1 MKYILFTFLIWLTL
15 SVSAQINY
23 KYQNSLSFSY
33 SETIENYKIL
43 DSLYANARLVE
54 MGKSDIGRP
63 IHLFIISEEADFSP
77 ASIHNKGN
85 TILLINN
92 GIHPGEPCGID
103 ASLKFAED
111 LLSSEKKLLKNTTVC
126 IIPFYNIGGG
136 LNRSCCSRA
145 MQNGPQE
152 YGFRG
157 NAQNRDLN
165 RDFIKCDSE
174 NAKAFTKI
182 YHQWNPEVFVD
193 CHTTNGSDFQYGMS
207 IIATQKDKLNKRVSD
222 YLNNEMLPFLYKD
235 MVSKNMEIIPY
246 VYNVGNSPDNGI
258 KDYLETPR
266 YSTGFTTLFNSIG
279 FVTEALKYK
288 KYSER
293 VEQTYAFL
301 HSTLTWMHENSAG
314 IIATKQLADAG
325 VKQQKTFPISWERDT
340 ITHQIIDFKGYEV
353 EEVESAFGK
362 NAKKT
367 IYNRDKPYTKKI
379 KYFNKFNADIIVE
392 KPIAY
397 IVPQAYKEVVE
408 RLRLNQ
414 IEMVE
419 IKNDT
424 SVTAEV
430 YYIKDYETV
439 KTPYEGH
446 YLHYD
451 VEVIKKIAPIDYY
464 KGDFIVYTNQASN
477 RYIIETLEPQGVDSY
492 FAWNFFD
499 GILQQKEWF
508 SPFSFEDEAVR
519 LLKEDSKLKVEFQ
532 NKMKSDENFAMSQWD
547 QLYFIYQRSP
557 YYEKTHNRYPVARLI
572 KW

>member
-1 MKYILFTFLIWLTL
+1 MKYILFIFLIWLVL
-15 SVSAQINY
+15 SASAQINY
-23 KYQNSLSFSY
+23 KYQNNLSFSY

-63 IHLFIISEEADFSP
+63 IHLFIVSEGADFSP
-77 ASIHNKGN
+77 ESLHSKGK

-111 LLSSEKKLLKNTTVC
+111 LLSSEKKLLKNTAVC

-174 NAKAFTKI
+174 NAKAFAKI

-207 IIATQKDKLNKRVSD
+207 IIATQKDKLNKGVSE

-235 MVSKNMEIIPY
+235 MASKKMEIIPY
-246 VYNVGNSPDNGI
+246 VYNVGKSPDNGI
-258 KDYLETPR
+258 QDYLETPR
-266 YSTGFTTLFNSIG
+266 YSTGYTTLFNSMG

-288 KYSER
+288 KYSKR

-301 HSTLTWMHENSAG
+301 YSTLTWMNENSSE
-314 IIATKQLADAG
+314 IIATKQLADAD
-325 VKQQKTFPISWERDT
+325 VKRQKTFPISWKRDT
-340 ITHQIIDFKGYEV
+340 ITYQTVDFKGYEV
-353 EEVESAFGK
+353 EEVKSAFGK

-367 IYNRDKPYTKKI
+367 IYNHDKPYTKKI
-379 KYFNKFNADIIVE
+379 KYFNKFNADVIVE
-392 KPIAY
+392 KPVGY
-397 IVPQAYKEVVE
+397 IVPQAYKEVIE

-424 SVTAEV
+424 SITAEV
-430 YYIKDYETV
+430 YYIKNYETV
-439 KTPYEGH
+439 
-446 YLHYD
+446 L
-451 VEVIKKIAPIDYY
+451 
-464 KGDFIVYTNQASN
+464 S
-477 RYIIETLEPQGVDSY
+477 
-492 FAWNFFD
+492 FF
-499 GILQQKEWF
+499 F
-508 SPFSFEDEAVR
+508 
-519 LLKEDSKLKVEFQ
+519 
-532 NKMKSDENFAMSQWD
+532 
-547 QLYFIYQRSP
+547 
-557 YYEKTHNRYPVARLI
+557 
-572 KW
+572 

>member
-1 MKYILFTFLIWLTL
+1 MKYILFTFFIWLTL

-23 KYQNSLSFSY
+23 KYQNNLSFSY

-54 MGKSDIGRP
+54 MGKSDIGRS
-63 IHLFIISEEADFSP
+63 IHLFIVSEDADFSP
-77 ASIHNKGN
+77 ESLHSKGK

-111 LLSSEKKLLKNTTVC
+111 LLSSEKKLLKNTAVC

-367 IYNRDKPYTKKI
+367 IYNHDKPYTKKI

-397 IVPQAYKEVVE
+397 IVPQAYKEVIE

-430 YYIKDYETV
+430 YYIIDYETV

-477 RYIIETLEPQGVDSY
+477 RYIVEALEPQGVDSY

-508 SPFSFEDEAVR
+508 SPFSFEDEAIK
-519 LLKEDSKLKVEFQ
+519 LLNDDSKLKVEFQ
-532 NKMKSDENFAMSQWD
+532 NKMKSDENFAKSQWE
-547 QLYFIYQRSP
+547 QLFFIYQRSP

>member
-1 MKYILFTFLIWLTL
+1 MKYILLTFFIGL
-15 SVSAQINY
+15 SFKVSAQINY
-23 KYQNSLSFSY
+23 KYQNNLSFSY

-43 DSLYANARLVE
+43 DSLYVNAKLVE
-54 MGKSDIGRP
+54 IGKSDIGRP
-63 IHLFIISEEADFSP
+63 IHLFVVSEAGDFSP
-77 ASIHNKGN
+77 ESLDSKGKA
-85 TILLINN
+85 ILLINN

-103 ASLKFAED
+103 ASLKFAEN

-235 MVSKNMEIIPY
+235 MASKKMEIIPY
-246 VYNVGNSPDNGI
+246 VYNVDKSPDNGI
-258 KDYLETPR
+258 QDYLETPR

-301 HSTLTWMHENSAG
+301 HSTLTWMNENSSE
-314 IIATKQLADAG
+314 IIATKQLADSD
-325 VKQQKTFPISWERDT
+325 VKQQKAFPISWERDT
-340 ITHQIIDFKGYEV
+340 ITHQIIDFKGYEM
-353 EEVESAFGK
+353 EQVESAFGK

-367 IYNRDKPYTKKI
+367 VYNHDKPYTKRI

-397 IVPQAYKEVVE
+397 IVPQAYKDVVE

-424 SVTAEV
+424 SITAEV

-464 KGDFIVYTNQASN
+464 KGDFIIYTNQVSN

-508 SPFSFEDEAVR
+508 SPFSFEEEAVK
-519 LLKEDSKLKVEFQ
+519 LLNDDSKLKVEFQ
-532 NKMKSDENFAMSQWD
+532 NKMKSDENFAMTQWE
-547 QLYFIYQRSP
+547 QLFFIYQRSP

>member
-1 MKYILFTFLIWLTL
+1 MKYILLSFIIGLTFK
-15 SVSAQINY
+15 VSAQINY
-23 KYQNSLSFSY
+23 KYQNNLSFSY
-33 SETIENYKIL
+33 SETIENYKML
-43 DSLYANARLVE
+43 DSLYANAKLVE
-54 MGKSDIGRP
+54 IGKSDIGRP
-63 IHLFIISEEADFSP
+63 LHLFVVSADADFSP
-77 ASIHNKGN
+77 ESLHNKGKA
-85 TILLINN
+85 ILLVNN

-111 LLSSEKKLLKNTTVC
+111 LLSKEKKLLKNTVVC

-136 LNRSCCSRA
+136 LNRSCCSRV

-207 IIATQKDKLNKRVSD
+207 IIATQKDKLNKHVSE

-235 MVSKNMEIIPY
+235 MASKKMEIIPY
-246 VYNVGNSPDNGI
+246 VYNVNKTPDNGI
-258 KDYLETPR
+258 QDYLETPR

-288 KYSER
+288 KYTER

-301 HSTLTWMHENSAG
+301 HSTLTWMNENSLE
-314 IIATKQLADAG
+314 IISTKQFADID
-325 VKQQKTFPISWERDT
+325 VKEQKTFAISWKRDT
-340 ITHQIIDFKGYEV
+340 VVYKKIDFKGYEV

-367 IYNRDKPYTKKI
+367 IYNHDKPYTKKI
-379 KYFNKFNADIIVE
+379 RYFNKFNAGVIVE
-392 KPIAY
+392 KPIGY
-397 IVPQAYKEVVE
+397 VVPQAYKEVIE

-424 SVTAEV
+424 SITAEV
-430 YYIKDYETV
+430 YYIKDYETIEV
-439 KTPYEGH
+439 PYEGH

-451 VEVIKKIAPIDYY
+451 VEVIKKIAPINYY
-464 KGDFIVYTNQASN
+464 KGDFIIYANQVSN

-508 SPFSFEDEAVR
+508 SPFSFEDEAVK
-519 LLKEDSKLKVEFQ
+519 LLNDDSRLKVDFQ
-532 NKMKSDENFAMSQWD
+532 NKMKSDEDFAKSQWE
-547 QLYFIYQRSP
+547 QLFFIYQRSP

>member
-1 MKYILFTFLIWLTL
+1 MKYILFLFIIIFSFNL
-15 SVSAQINY
+15 SAQINY
-23 KYQNSLSFSY
+23 KYHDNLSFSY
-33 SETIENYKIL
+33 SETIENYRIL
-43 DSLYANARLVE
+43 DSIYSNAKLVE
-54 MGKSDIGRP
+54 IGKSDVGRP
-63 IHLFIISEEADFSP
+63 LHLFIVSADADFS
-77 ASIHNKGN
+77 AESLHNRGKA
-85 TILLINN
+85 ILLVNN

-111 LLSSEKKLLKNTTVC
+111 LLSKEKELLKNTVVC

-145 MQNGPQE
+145 MQNGPEQ

-207 IIATQKDKLNKRVSD
+207 IIATQKDKLSKGVGD
-222 YLNNEMLPFLYKD
+222 YLNNEMLPFLYND
-235 MVSKNMEIIPY
+235 MAAKNMEIIPY
-246 VYNVGNSPDNGI
+246 VYNVDKSPDNGI
-258 KDYLETPR
+258 QDYLETPR

-301 HSTLTWMHENSAG
+301 HSTITWMNENSSEL
-314 IIATKQLADAG
+314 ISTKKLADEY
-325 VKQQKTFPISWERDT
+325 VKEKKSFAISWKRDT
-340 ITHQIIDFKGYEV
+340 STYKKIDFKGYEV
-353 EEVESAFGK
+353 EEIESAFGK
-362 NAKKT
+362 NAKK
-367 IYNRDKPYTKKI
+367 IVYNHDKPYTKEI
-379 KYFNKFNADIIVE
+379 KYFNKFNADVVVE
-392 KPIAY
+392 KPIGY
-397 IVPQAYKEVVE
+397 VVPQSYRKVVE
-408 RLRLNQ
+408 RLMLNQ

-424 SVTAEV
+424 TITAEV

-451 VEVIKKIAPIDYY
+451 VEVVKKVVPINYY
-464 KGDFIVYTNQASN
+464 KGDFIIYTNQVSN

-508 SPFSFEDEAVR
+508 SPFSFEDEALK
-519 LLKEDSKLKVEFQ
+519 LLNSDSKLKVEFQ
-532 NKMKSDENFAMSQWD
+532 KKMKSDEDFSMSQWK
-547 QLYFIYQRSP
+547 QLFFIYKRSP

>member
-1 MKYILFTFLIWLTL
+1 MKYLLL
-15 SVSAQINY
+15 SIIVGLANIASAQVNY
-23 KYQNSLSFSY
+23 QYKNNLSFSY
-33 SETIENYKIL
+33 SETIENYSKL
-43 DSLYANARLVE
+43 DSLYENAKLIEV
-54 MGKSDIGRP
+54 GKSDIGRP
-63 IHLFIISEEADFSP
+63 LHLFVISGDQDFSSE
-77 ASIHNKGN
+77 SIHEKGK
-85 TILLINN
+85 TVLLINN

-103 ASLKFAED
+103 ASVKFAED
-111 LLSSEKKLLKNTTVC
+111 LLSTEKSLLDNAVVC

-174 NAKAFTKI
+174 NAKTFSKI
-182 YHQWNPEVFVD
+182 YHQWSPEVFID

-207 IIATQKDKLNKRVSD
+207 IIATQKDKLNKQVSK

-235 MVSKNMEIIPY
+235 MALKKMEIIPY
-246 VYNVGNSPDNGI
+246 VYNVGKSPDKGI
-258 KDYLETPR
+258 QDYLETPR
-266 YSTGFTTLFNSIG
+266 YSTGFTTLFNTIG

-288 KYSER
+288 PYQER

-301 HSTLTWMHENSAG
+301 HSTITWMNNNSSE
-314 IIATKQLADAG
+314 IIKTKKLADSN
-325 VKQQKTFPISWERDT
+325 VREQKLFAISWSRDT
-340 ITHQIIDFKGYEV
+340 TAFVEIEFKGYEV

-362 NAKKT
+362 TATKT
-367 IYNRDKPYTKKI
+367 VYNHDKPYVKKI
-379 KYFNKFNADIIVE
+379 KYFNQFNDNVVIE

-397 IVPQAYKEVVE
+397 VVPQAYKEVVN

-419 IKNDT
+419 LKNDT
-424 SVTAEV
+424 TITAEV
-430 YYIKDYETV
+430 YYIKDF
-439 KTPYEGH
+439 KTIKAPYEGH

-451 VEVIKKIAPIDYY
+451 VELIKKIAPINYY
-464 KGDFIVYTNQASN
+464 KGDFIIYTNQVSN
-477 RYIIETLEPQGVDSY
+477 RYIVETLEPQATDSY

-508 SPFSFEDEAVR
+508 SPFSFEDEAVKM
-519 LLKEDSKLKVEFQ
+519 LKEDLVLNDEFQ
-532 NKMKSDENFAMSQWD
+532 EKVKSDPNFAESQWE
-547 QLYFIYQRSP
+547 QLFFIYQKSP

>member
-1 MKYILFTFLIWLTL
+1 MKYILLSFIIGLTFK
-15 SVSAQINY
+15 VSAQINY
-23 KYQNSLSFSY
+23 KYQNNLSFSY
-33 SETIENYKIL
+33 SETIENYKML
-43 DSLYANARLVE
+43 DSLYTNAKLVE
-54 MGKSDIGRP
+54 IGKSDIGRP
-63 IHLFIISEEADFSP
+63 LHLFVVSADADFSP
-77 ASIHNKGN
+77 ESLHNKGKA
-85 TILLINN
+85 ILLVNN

-111 LLSSEKKLLKNTTVC
+111 LLSKEKKLLKNTVVC

-136 LNRSCCSRA
+136 LNRSCCSRV

-182 YHQWNPEVFVD
+182 YHQWKPEVFID

-207 IIATQKDKLNKRVSD
+207 IIATQKDKLNKHVSE

-235 MVSKNMEIIPY
+235 MASKKMEIIPY
-246 VYNVGNSPDNGI
+246 VYNVNKTPDNGI
-258 KDYLETPR
+258 QDYLETPR

-288 KYSER
+288 KYTER

-301 HSTLTWMHENSAG
+301 HSTITWMNENSLE
-314 IIATKQLADAG
+314 IISTKQFAAID
-325 VKQQKTFPISWERDT
+325 VKEQKTFAISWKRDT
-340 ITHQIIDFKGYEV
+340 VVYKKIDFKGYEV

-367 IYNRDKPYTKKI
+367 IYNHDKPYTKKI
-379 KYFNKFNADIIVE
+379 RYFNKFNAGVIVE
-392 KPIAY
+392 KPIGY
-397 IVPQAYKEVVE
+397 VVPQAYKEVIE

-424 SVTAEV
+424 SITAEV

-439 KTPYEGH
+439 KVPYEGH

-451 VEVIKKIAPIDYY
+451 VEVIKKIAPINYY
-464 KGDFIVYTNQASN
+464 KGDFIIYANQVSN

-499 GILQQKEWF
+499 GILQQKELF
-508 SPFSFEDEAVR
+508 YPFSFEDEAVK
-519 LLKEDSKLKVEFQ
+519 LLNDDSRLKVDFQ
-532 NKMKSDENFAMSQWD
+532 NKMKSDEDFAKSQWE
-547 QLYFIYQRSP
+547 QLFFIYQRSP

>member
-1 MKYILFTFLIWLTL
+1 ML
-15 SVSAQINY
+15 SVSAQIDY
-23 KYQNSLSFSY
+23 KYQNNLSFSY
-33 SETIENYKIL
+33 SETIENYKML
-43 DSLYANARLVE
+43 DSLHTNARLVE

-63 IHLFIISEEADFSP
+63 IHLFIVSEAGDFSP
-77 ASIHNKGN
+77 ESLHSKGKA
-85 TILLINN
+85 ILLINN

-111 LLSSEKKLLKNTTVC
+111 LLSSEKKLLKNTAVC

>member
-1 MKYILFTFLIWLTL
+1 MKYILLTFPIWLML
-15 SVSAQINY
+15 SLSAQINY
-23 KYQNSLSFSY
+23 KYQNNLSFSY

-43 DSLYANARLVE
+43 DSLYANSRLVE

-63 IHLFIISEEADFSP
+63 IHLFIVSDGVDFSP
-77 ASIHNKGN
+77 ESLHSKGK

-111 LLSSEKKLLKNTTVC
+111 LLSSEKKLLENTAVC

-207 IIATQKDKLNKRVSD
+207 IIATQKDKLNKDVSE

-235 MVSKNMEIIPY
+235 MASKKMEIIPY
-246 VYNVGNSPDNGI
+246 VYNVGKSPDNGI

-266 YSTGFTTLFNSIG
+266 YSTGYTTLFNSMG

-301 HSTLTWMHENSAG
+301 HSTLTWMNENSSE
-314 IIATKQLADAG
+314 IIATKQLADAH
-325 VKQQKTFPISWERDT
+325 VKQQKIFPISWKGDT
-340 ITHQIIDFKGYEV
+340 VTFQTIDFKGYEV
-353 EEVESAFGK
+353 EEVKSAFGK

-367 IYNRDKPYTKKI
+367 IYNHDKPYTKKI
-379 KYFNKFNADIIVE
+379 KYFNKFNADVIIE
-392 KPIAY
+392 KPVGY
-397 IVPQAYKEVVE
+397 IVPQAYKEVIE

-424 SVTAEV
+424 SITAEV
-430 YYIKDYETV
+430 YYIKKYETV

-451 VEVIKKIAPIDYY
+451 VEVEKKVAPINYY

-508 SPFSFEDEAVR
+508 SPFSFEDEAVKLLNDDSR
-519 LLKEDSKLKVEFQ
+519 LQVDFQ
-532 NKMKSDENFAMSQWD
+532 NRMKSDENFASSLWE
-547 QLYFIYQRSP
+547 QLFFIYQRSP

>member
-1 MKYILFTFLIWLTL
+1 MKYILLTFPIWLVL
-15 SVSAQINY
+15 NASAQINY
-23 KYQNSLSFSY
+23 KYQNNLSFSY

-43 DSLYANARLVE
+43 DSLYVNARLVE

-63 IHLFIISEEADFSP
+63 IHLFVVSADMDFSP
-77 ASIHNKGN
+77 ESLHNKGKA
-85 TILLINN
+85 ILLVNN

-111 LLSSEKKLLKNTTVC
+111 LLSKEKRLLKNTVVC

-182 YHQWNPEVFVD
+182 YHQWKPEVFID

-207 IIATQKDKLNKRVSD
+207 IIATQKDKLNKRVSK

-235 MVSKNMEIIPY
+235 MTSKNMEIIPY
-246 VYNVGNSPDNGI
+246 VYNVDKSPDNGI
-258 KDYLETPR
+258 QDYLETPR

-301 HSTLTWMHENSAG
+301 HSTLTWMNENSSE
-314 IIATKQLADAG
+314 IIATKELADAD

-340 ITHQIIDFKGYEV
+340 ITYQTIDFKGYEM

-367 IYNRDKPYTKKI
+367 IYNHVKPYTKKI
-379 KYFNKFNADIIVE
+379 KYFNKFNADVIVE
-392 KPIAY
+392 KPIGY
-397 IVPQAYKEVVE
+397 IIPQAYKEVIE

-424 SVTAEV
+424 SITAEV

-451 VEVIKKIAPIDYY
+451 VEVEKKVAPINYY
-464 KGDFIVYTNQASN
+464 KGDFIVYTNQPSN
-477 RYIIETLEPQGVDSY
+477 RYIVETLEPQGVDSY

-508 SPFSFEDEAVR
+508 SPFSFEDEAVK
-519 LLKEDSKLKVEFQ
+519 LLKDDSKLEVEFQ
-532 NKMKSDENFAMSQWD
+532 KKMKSDENFAESQWE
-547 QLYFIYQRSP
+547 QLFFIYQRSP

-572 KW
+572 IW